1 MGALPDPTTILLRRP
16 SERPPGKFEQLVK
29 EVIDHYAFHLSAR
42 WMLPVKAGGSG
53 AVFNRDIEMV
63 GLSDLVLAFFAPYH
77 AMEGGTGHVVEV
89 AIDRNVPV
97 YSYTLDETL
106 TRVGDHDP
114 EATWQPLIKE
124 YFDQPGAD
132 Q

>member
-1 MGALPDPTTILLRRP
+1 MDALPDPTIVLLRRGNKRP
-16 SERPPGKFEQLVK
+16 VAEFERTVFDICRRSG
-29 EVIDHYAFHLSAR
+29 HLQGR
-42 WMLPVKAGGSG
+42 WMLPDPIGGPG
-53 AVFNRDIEMV
+53 AAFTRDIEMV
-63 GLSDLVLAFFAPYH
+63 ALADLVLAFFAPYH

-97 YSYTLDETL
+97 YSYTLDDTL

-114 EATWQPLIKE
+114 EAIWQPLIKE
-124 YFDQPGAD
+124 YFDQPSAD

>member
-1 MGALPDPTTILLRRP
+1 MVPVPEGG
-16 SERPPGKFEQLVK
+16 PGVVFE
-29 EVIDHYAFHLSAR
+29 
-42 WMLPVKAGGSG
+42 
-53 AVFNRDIEMV
+53 RDIEMV

-97 YSYTLDETL
+97 YSYTLDDETL

-124 YFDQPGAD
+124 YFDQPSPD